1 MISIRVMSLGGTST
15 TNTTSSSSSSN
26 WAPIVLIYSS
36 VSVLARPSRPPNLKV
51 PLIRLRLLL
60 SLRSHQILQYSSGF
74 KLHCGANYHF

>member
-15 TNTTSSSSSSN
+15 TNTTTTGSSN

-36 VSVLARPSRPPNLKV
+36 VSVLARPSHPPNLKV
-51 PLIRLRLLL
+51 PLIRLRLL